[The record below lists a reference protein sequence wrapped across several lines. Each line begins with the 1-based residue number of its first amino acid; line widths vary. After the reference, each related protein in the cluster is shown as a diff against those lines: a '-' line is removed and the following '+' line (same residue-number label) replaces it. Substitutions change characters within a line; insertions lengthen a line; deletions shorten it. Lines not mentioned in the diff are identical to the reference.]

1 MKIKLNDHFTYSK
14 LFKAVLPSVLM
25 MVFISIYSVV
35 DGLFISN
42 FVGKTAFAS
51 INLIYS
57 VIAIIGAIGFM
68 IGSGGSALVSKT
80 LGEKDNDKANQYFS
94 MFIYL
99 TIVLGVIV
107 SAIIFIYLP
116 DIAVLLGAEDN
127 MIEYCVTYGRI
138 CLVFQTFFITQ
149 NTFQSFF
156 VTAEKPQLGLYL
168 SLISGCMNML
178 LDFVFIVPL
187 KMGVA
192 GAALATGISQFIG
205 AVVPLIYFKSN
216 KKLIIKLVRPTLEIV
231 PLLKGCLNGISE
243 FSTNISVSIIGM
255 IFNLILMNIAG
266 ENGVASYGVILY
278 IQFIFLAIFF
288 GYSMGVSPI
297 IGYNYGAQNKEEL
310 QNIFKKSIKIILYVT
325 ICLVILS
332 EVLARPLSAIF
343 VGYDLKLL
351 DLTTR
356 GFKIFAISFLFAGFN
371 IFASAFFT
379 ALNNGIISLV
389 LSLARTFVFQLIAVL
404 IFPSLLG
411 IDGIWI
417 SVVFSE
423 LLAIFLSMIFIVV
436 NRNKYKYY

>member
-99 TIVLGVIV
+99 TIILGVIV

-216 KKLIIKLVRPTLEIV
+216 KKLIIKLVRPTFEIV

-297 IGYNYGAQNKEEL
+297 VGYNYGAQNKEEL
-310 QNIFKKSIKIILYVT
+310 QNIFKKSIKIVFYVT
-325 ICLVILS
+325 ICLVVLS

-423 LLAIFLSMIFIVV
+423 LLAIFLSMIFIVI
-436 NRNKYKYY
+436 NRNRYKYY

>member
-99 TIVLGVIV
+99 TIILGVIV

-216 KKLIIKLVRPTLEIV
+216 KKLIIKLVRPTFEIV

-297 IGYNYGAQNKEEL
+297 VGYNYGAQNKEEL

-436 NRNKYKYY
+436 NRNRYKYY